1 MLPVNKGD
9 ARTWTTL
16 MADWLPG
23 VTKVVAGQSTGS
35 FDSEANPT
43 WKLGL
48 HTTEG
53 FSIGGAEAAYRNGGY
68 WPHITVGVTDF
79 DDWKFGVHQHF
90 PFWSR
95 STTFADGSGGIR
107 TNRDYV
113 IQVEIVGTCDDSWKA
128 KQGGKYKKLHVD
140 HWPDDYARYVAGVL
154 KEIMQHRPIPNR
166 TTVTW
171 TRYPASYGTRAK
183 QRLSTAAYD
192 AYSGI
197 LGHQHVPE
205 NCVHPDTLI
214 LAADMRWVR
223 AGDLRTGDRLV
234 GFDEENAQ
242 VGSTPG
248 RRFREAFATVHG
260 TVEKDCYQVK
270 LADGAEVVASADHKW
285 LVNLPYVN
293 RGSRIAWV
301 ETRNLDP
308 AKYKIKSLG
317 VQPWT
322 ERLDKEAGWLAGA
335 IDCDGAVVFNKAGD
349 AGVLFGQSVGRADVL
364 DRFVTGVR
372 DAKLEHYEVHRDKP
386 SGYGR
391 SGFTD
396 VRVKGGLWRLI
407 GFLAEL
413 APEKFEAVRDN
424 CWINRVVGKTTT
436 AADIASIEHVGR
448 QPVVSLETSTR
459 TYVAASLLCH
469 NTHGDPGNLL
479 PFLQKYVLPSAPK
492 PPAPTPKP
500 VPPVEEPMANPAR
513 LVQVKGQDAVYAVT
527 LSGAVHI
534 KNPTHL
540 THLRESGQVAWP
552 PKEIT
557 AAALAQLLEKE

>member
-1 MLPVNKGD
+1 
-9 ARTWTTL
+9 

-23 VTKVVAGQSTGS
+23 VTKAVAGQATGS

-53 FSIGGAEAAYRNGGY
+53 FSIAGAEAAYRNGGY

-113 IQVEIVGTCDDSWKA
+113 IQVEIVGTCDDSWKT

-154 KEIMQHRPIPNR
+154 KAIMQHRPIPNR
-166 TTVTW
+166 TSVTW
-171 TRYPASYGTRAK
+171 ARYPASYGQGAK

-192 AYSGI
+192 GYSGI

-205 NCVHPDTLI
+205 
-214 LAADMRWVR
+214 
-223 AGDLRTGDRLV
+223 
-234 GFDEENAQ
+234 
-242 VGSTPG
+242 
-248 RRFREAFATVHG
+248 
-260 TVEKDCYQVK
+260 
-270 LADGAEVVASADHKW
+270 
-285 LVNLPYVN
+285 
-293 RGSRIAWV
+293 
-301 ETRNLDP
+301 
-308 AKYKIKSLG
+308 
-317 VQPWT
+317 
-322 ERLDKEAGWLAGA
+322 
-335 IDCDGAVVFNKAGD
+335 
-349 AGVLFGQSVGRADVL
+349 
-364 DRFVTGVR
+364 
-372 DAKLEHYEVHRDKP
+372 
-386 SGYGR
+386 
-391 SGFTD
+391 
-396 VRVKGGLWRLI
+396 
-407 GFLAEL
+407 
-413 APEKFEAVRDN
+413 
-424 CWINRVVGKTTT
+424 
-436 AADIASIEHVGR
+436 
-448 QPVVSLETSTR
+448 
-459 TYVAASLLCH
+459 